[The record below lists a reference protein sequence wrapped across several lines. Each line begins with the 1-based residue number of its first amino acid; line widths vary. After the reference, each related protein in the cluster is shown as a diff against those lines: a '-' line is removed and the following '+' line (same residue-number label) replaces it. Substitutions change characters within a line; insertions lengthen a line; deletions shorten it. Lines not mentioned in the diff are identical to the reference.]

1 MADHTQIHGFTVI
14 QKLGSGG
21 YGEIF
26 AVRSADSSDLLA
38 LKTENLDSRVP
49 TLSNELHFLKLLPP
63 EPCFPR
69 VVYEGSTQAVKFFV
83 MPLFGPSVGAIRR
96 LWEGQHFSLPTI
108 CRVAL
113 ETLAIIEKLHSAGI
127 VHCDIKPDNF
137 LLNQASVGGFVLIDF
152 GLSSRWRSPETHRHI
167 ESRTSDGF
175 RGTLRYGST
184 FVHKLCEPAR
194 RDDVISWFY
203 SIVEIAKGKLPW
215 KDVQDNHLCMSC
227 KQTITAEKLCAGLP
241 QPMQTIWNS
250 IRTLEF
256 EEEPDYALIKRQIE
270 EMAHEIEFGGE
281 SQYDW
286 ETRPEMMCQLTP
298 FPELFDKNLM
308 KAQARTAVV
317 KRKKEKCRI
326 A

>member
-1 MADHTQIHGFTVI
+1 
-14 QKLGSGG
+14 
-21 YGEIF
+21 
-26 AVRSADSSDLLA
+26 
-38 LKTENLDSRVP
+38 
-49 TLSNELHFLKLLPP
+49 
-63 EPCFPR
+63 
-69 VVYEGSTQAVKFFV
+69 

-96 LWEGQHFSLPTI
+96 SCEGQHFSLPTI
-108 CRVAL
+108 CRIAF
-113 ETLAIIEKLHSAGI
+113 ETIEIIEKLHSAGI

-152 GLSSRWRSPETHRHI
+152 GLSSRWRSEETHRHI

-184 FVHKLCEPAR
+184 FVHKLCEPSR

-227 KQTITAEKLCAGLP
+227 KQTITAEKLCGGLP
-241 QPMQTIWNS
+241 ERMQTIWNS
-250 IRTLEF
+250 IKALEF
-256 EEEPDYALIKRQIE
+256 EEEPNYGLIKRQLEGIAIDNAWGDE
-270 EMAHEIEFGGE
+270 C
-281 SQYDW
+281 QYDW
-286 ETRPEMMCQLTP
+286 EARPEMICQLTP

-308 KAQARTAVV
+308 EAQARTVGT
-317 KRKKEKCRI
+317 KRKKKKCSV